1 MYCHSSGT
9 LLSVYEVKQGGT
21 ARTPGR
27 QALTETLQQY
37 TTMMKAFLR
46 EGRFS
51 VDLST
56 SDGGWLGTFTIADQ
70 WKQFMGRLLEAYCQ
84 VGLSNLKKAK
94 AKASPVGK
102 IQKKIG
108 LGMRLGT

>member
-1 MYCHSSGT
+1 MCNQPRYSITSPFNHRAELQGKD
-9 LLSVYEVKQGGT
+9 LLSVYEVQQGGT

-56 SDGGWLGTFTIADQ
+56 FGGGWLGASA
-70 WKQFMGRLLEAYCQ
+70 RLA
-84 VGLSNLKKAK
+84 A
-94 AKASPVGK
+94 
-102 IQKKIG
+102 
-108 LGMRLGT
+108 GMYVCMSML